1 MIETMKMKQLQS
13 LCLSIALLM
22 TSASAFASADQLM
35 INLQHMRL
43 ASISAMTDFFM
54 FAGLDADRKYERRI
68 ETDIEAFRQA
78 MTTAR
83 EMVAADNLVKSL
95 DAIESDWQ
103 AFHMSLNSNRNLINN
118 QGSPNPQVV
127 DEMARLNNA
136 LVTRINDAYK
146 GIVGDSEVNPAIEK
160 ARTMALLLQ
169 EMPTKYAASAALD
182 KGDIN
187 MGEYKRSLQTMTPD
201 FETKLADLKNVASR
215 PQTSVLMNNIN
226 SKWRFLRNSI
236 TRQHEMDVPF
246 LVISYND
253 RLIRHLEELEGKI

>member
-1 MIETMKMKQLQS
+1 
-13 LCLSIALLM
+13 
-22 TSASAFASADQLM
+22 M

-68 ETDIEAFRQA
+68 EADIESFRQA
-78 MTTAR
+78 MTAAR
-83 EMVAADNLVKSL
+83 EMVAADDLVQQL
-95 DAIESDWQ
+95 NGIDSDWQ
-103 AFHMSLNSNRNLINN
+103 AFQMSLNSNRNLVNN

-127 DEMARLNNA
+127 DEMARLNNT
-136 LVTRINDAYK
+136 LVNRIGSAYQELA
-146 GIVGDSEVNPAIEK
+146 GNNEVNPAVEK

-169 EMPTKYAASAALD
+169 EMTTKYAASAALD
-182 KGDIN
+182 KADVN
-187 MGEYKRSLQTMTPD
+187 MGEYKRSLQTMTLD

-215 PQTSVLMNNIN
+215 PQTTVLMNNIN